1 MIKNE
6 APALLRYADCAGVAH
21 SYNGWSLLPSGDIW
35 VTNRRAR
42 ATGRQSRDLTPARVA
57 FQPQDTKGASRGMAL
72 RGMAGQSTLEQFAT
86 PYGGLC
92 EQREDAHEAQDDDDP
107 NNGGGDGREVATK
120 DGRP

>member
-57 FQPQDTKGASRGMAL
+57 FQPQDTKGAIPWYGVAWHGWAIDSRAVCYAVRRSMRTA
-72 RGMAGQSTLEQFAT
+72 R
-86 PYGGLC
+86 
-92 EQREDAHEAQDDDDP
+92 
-107 NNGGGDGREVATK
+107 
-120 DGRP
+120 GRP